1 MKVTFNE
8 FKDADRIFIV
18 ASIKIGEYSSF
29 KSRGNTCNP
38 EHIPEIKRI
47 CEADVRRLCVDSRN
61 PLDYC

>member
-29 KSRGNTCNP
+29 KSRVIRVIQNTFLRL
-38 EHIPEIKRI
+38 KGF
-47 CEADVRRLCVDSRN
+47 VRQM
-61 PLDYC
+61 